1 MTTLTFAPIAFQSI
15 EEYKT
20 WRTEWKQQYKQL
32 SADIRIAKQAV
43 REAQREYSLTRMHSA
58 DTHEDRAAIRA
69 AMQALW
75 NALSTLGS
83 LRCAANDGLELR
95 SQSKIKAAQLYI
107 LEHRVETN
115 TEM

>member
-32 SADIRIAKQAV
+32 SVDIRVAKQDL
-43 REAQREYSLTRMHSA
+43 RQKQREHSIA
-58 DTHEDRAAIRA
+58 MYGSGGTATQRVAITT
-69 AMQALW
+69 AMSALW
-75 NALSTLGS
+75 TSLGALGR
-83 LRCAANDGLELR
+83 LRTTACEALELR
-95 SQSKIKAAQLYI
+95 QQSKVKAAQLYI
-107 LEHRVETN
+107 LEHRVETT

>member
-1 MTTLTFAPIAFQSI
+1 MTTSFTPIAFQSI
-15 EEYKT
+15 DEYKT

-43 REAQREYSLTRMHSA
+43 REAQREHSLAWCNSGTTDA
-58 DTHEDRAAIRA
+58 RAAIRT
-69 AMQALW
+69 AMSALW
-75 NALSTLGS
+75 KTLSTLSS

-95 SQSKIKAAQLYI
+95 KQSKVKAVQLYI

-115 TEM
+115 QEM